1 MSHDHHFSSIL
12 ASIEPLRASPASKM
26 RSSLSFYLWQNL
38 SYPFLLIKTT
48 DPSSTPLSPQKM
60 HRNSLK
66 KNRAMKHIIIGY
78 HHALRSFP
86 QQSTYFDVALY
97 LLPFAHKIS
106 CTFALFFHERISLH
120 PSGASHRYTIMKK
133 LFVYFLHNCS
143 HPGTYTPIFWQ
154 SFQSLIVWLL
164 MLDSRNKTN
173 EKKVCRWM
181 SASCSCCCVC
191 VVW

>member
-1 MSHDHHFSSIL
+1 
-12 ASIEPLRASPASKM
+12 
-26 RSSLSFYLWQNL
+26 
-38 SYPFLLIKTT
+38 
-48 DPSSTPLSPQKM
+48 
-60 HRNSLK
+60 
-66 KNRAMKHIIIGY
+66 MKHIIIGY

-154 SFQSLIVWLL
+154 SFQSLIVWLFKCQTPE
-164 MLDSRNKTN
+164 NKPT
-173 EKKVCRWM
+173 EKKCADGCLQVAVVVACVLFDN
-181 SASCSCCCVC
+181 SSNKGCCFFMHFSLHSTSLTKTLKRHGSGGVTTDPK
-191 VVW
+191 